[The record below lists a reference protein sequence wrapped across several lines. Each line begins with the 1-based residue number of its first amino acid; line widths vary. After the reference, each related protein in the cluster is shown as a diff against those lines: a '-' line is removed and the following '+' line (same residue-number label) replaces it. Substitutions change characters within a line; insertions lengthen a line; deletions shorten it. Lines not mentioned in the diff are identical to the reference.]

1 MTRHWYVPGGALVP
15 SRLQPAP
22 TAFRVEPVRGG
33 PYAVGVAKE
42 VPGPW
47 IRRPASIVTVT
58 LATLLTPLV
67 TPIALLI
74 AAAGDAIKRTR
85 GMRRTRTVALITSL
99 ILVDFAG
106 FLLVSF
112 TWLIS
117 PLGWS
122 VERPASQARYSRI
135 MNWWTGSLIRQFSR
149 FVPLPIDRSELD
161 PEVLKGNAIV
171 IGRHRSLIDALMPA
185 IVFGGEDLRVL
196 YVLKDD
202 LQWETNIDIVGHR
215 MGHVFV
221 DRNPKN
227 LDRELEPIRKLATKI
242 DDESVGVIFPEG
254 TFFNEKRK
262 ARAVASLQ
270 RRNAAH
276 AAAAES
282 MRCLLPPRPAGT
294 LALLEGAPDA
304 DVVLLGHVGFEPFG
318 SIRQILGNIGGEH
331 GIRLKAWRFA
341 CETVPVDPA
350 EQVDWLFE
358 RWTDMDSWIAEQH
371 ELAERS
377 TTFSRP
383 DQ

>member
-1 MTRHWYVPGGALVP
+1 M
-15 SRLQPAP
+15 
-22 TAFRVEPVRGG
+22 
-33 PYAVGVAKE
+33 AKE

-276 AAAAES
+276 ATAAKS
-282 MRCLLPPRPAGT
+282 MRYLLPPRPAGT

-304 DVVLLGHVGFEPFG
+304 DVVLLGHVGFESFG
-318 SIRQILGNIGGEH
+318 SISQILGNIGGEH
-331 GIRLKAWRFA
+331 RITLKAWRFVR
-341 CETVPVDPA
+341 ETIPVDPA

-358 RWTDMDSWIAEQH
+358 RWTEMDEWIARHH

-377 TTFSRP
+377 TPFSRP